1 MDNITDIPDSYPL
14 LDLRQ
19 DNSKTL
25 MTVLAIMAFLASL
38 ALIFALSAKR
48 LNADWQNELGQSA
61 TIQILLDE
69 PELRDIKI
77 EAAITVLQK
86 EYPDAVIEPLGHQ
99 QSQDLLRP
107 WLGSVELPENLPV
120 PALVTIDFDGPKRL
134 DLDALKVKLSAEGL
148 LTQIDDHSRWSAQ
161 IGRTGRGLWT
171 SAIAIL
177 SLIFLACA
185 AVAAYAT
192 QAALS
197 AQRDIIRVLL
207 QVGASDRFIAKLFIW
222 QASKRGLISGFL
234 GVLCGFILAV
244 FLRLRRNPDTALFPD
259 MTLSFTD
266 IFWLILLP
274 LFIGFIC
281 ALAAGLTSFRLLG
294 EEHRRA

>member
-1 MDNITDIPDSYPL
+1 MESIADIPDSYPL
-14 LDLRQ
+14 LDVKQ
-19 DNSKTL
+19 DDARTL
-25 MTVLAIMAFLASL
+25 IIVLSIMAFLASL
-38 ALIFALSAKR
+38 ALIFALSAKK
-48 LNADWQNELGQSA
+48 LKADWQKELEQSA
-61 TIQILLDE
+61 TIQILLDD
-69 PELRDIKI
+69 PDLRDIKI
-77 EAAITVLQK
+77 DTAITVLQK
-86 EYPDAVIEPLGHQ
+86 EYPAAIIKPLEYQ

-107 WLGSVELPENLPV
+107 WLGSVNLPENLPI
-120 PALVTIDFDGPKRL
+120 PALVTIDFDGSESL
-134 DLDALKVKLSAEGL
+134 DLEALKTKLSTEGL

-171 SAIAIL
+171 SALAIL

-185 AVAAYAT
+185 AVSAYAT

-197 AQRDIIRVLL
+197 AQRDIIRVLM
-207 QVGASDRFIAKLFIW
+207 QVGASDRFVAKLFIW
-222 QASKRGLISGFL
+222 QASKRGLISGL
-234 GVLCGFILAV
+234 IGVLCGFILAL

-259 MTLSFTD
+259 MTLSFTY

-274 LFIGFIC
+274 LFIGLIC